1 MGGGGETEDGTIYTY
16 IYIYI
21 ISNFWTNPPVTVQMV
36 CVYVFP
42 SFGVHWKTASYVR
55 LATSMWVPS
64 TSASTATVRN
74 AFFWRRRNGC
84 VVFLVAAAVGWSLF
98 GGKARFFE
106 VFGRQ
111 TQRFNN
117 RILALKKYGRLCHV
131 LRSFPVGCLKDNVCI
146 SFGMANCQLFQFSL
160 TPCVS
165 LETAWW
171 TYLVNV

>member
-1 MGGGGETEDGTIYTY
+1 MLLCVC
-16 IYIYI
+16 IYIYYPEVLDKPN
-21 ISNFWTNPPVTVQMV
+21 SYSSDCV
-36 CVYVFP
+36 CVFP

-74 AFFWRRRNGC
+74 VFFWRRRNGC

-117 RILALKKYGRLCHV
+117 RILALKKYVRLCHV
-131 LRSFPVGCLKDNVCI
+131 LQSFPVGCLNNVCI